1 LRRRKETRDRTALLI
16 SGEKKLLID
25 CGPDTAAQLSRNN
38 IGRPDAVL
46 ISHEH
51 GDHYIG
57 MDEFFSY
64 KRSCPRRAF
73 SPIPVYLTK
82 ESWEVI
88 RLRFEY
94 LVELKIIDV
103 RCIQPKKAVKIDEF
117 EVIPF
122 QTHHGSFVKGAVGF
136 IISGCNA
143 KGETVRLVYTSDFVD
158 IRETVPALLNPDYL
172 VIQSFWLN
180 EPVVNRPHHMS
191 FQRAL
196 QFIELWKPKKETF
209 LVHIG
214 DGDMVPGDPA
224 NGMLKKY
231 EPADPLK
238 RPGTEEPYP
247 IPFNQRQWQETVDQ
261 ILSDRHLPF
270 KVTVA
275 HDDLQ
280 VTL

>member
-1 LRRRKETRDRTALLI
+1 MRRRKEKRDRTALMI

-25 CGPDTAAQLSRNN
+25 CGPDTASQLSRNN
-38 IGRPDAVL
+38 IGRPNAVL

-51 GDHYIG
+51 GDHFIG
-57 MDEFFSY
+57 LDELFSY
-64 KRSCPRRAF
+64 KRSCPRGEF
-73 SPIPVYLTK
+73 SPIPVYLTEK
-82 ESWEVI
+82 SWEVV
-88 RLRFEY
+88 RHRFDY
-94 LVELKIIDV
+94 LVELEVIDIHIIE
-103 RCIQPKKAVKIDEF
+103 PEEAVKIDEF
-117 EVIPF
+117 VIIPF
-122 QTHHGSFVKGAVGF
+122 QTHHGSFVTGSVGF
-136 IISGCNA
+136 IIEGCDT
-143 KGETVRLVYTSDFVD
+143 KGEVVRVVYTSDFVD
-158 IRETVPALLNPDYL
+158 IRDPVPALLSPDYL

-191 FQRAL
+191 FQRAIK
-196 QFIELWKPKKETF
+196 FIELWKPKKETF

-224 NGMLKKY
+224 NKMLKKY

-247 IPFNQRQWQETVDQ
+247 IPLNQRQWQETVDQ
-261 ILSDRHLPF
+261 ILLDRHIPF